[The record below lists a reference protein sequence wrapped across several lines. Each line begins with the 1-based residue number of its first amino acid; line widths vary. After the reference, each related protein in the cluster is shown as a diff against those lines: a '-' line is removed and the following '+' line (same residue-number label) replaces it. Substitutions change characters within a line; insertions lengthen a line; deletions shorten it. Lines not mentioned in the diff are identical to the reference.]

1 MNNQTRAHAALCAIA
16 VHQETKGVKAETE
29 IYDEDVTDLLADI
42 MHFCQ
47 HNKIDFDQCLSMATD
62 HYGEEK

>member
-1 MNNQTRAHAALCAIA
+1 MDNQTRAHAALCAIA
-16 VHQETKGVKAETE
+16 AHQETKGCKPETE
-29 IYDEDVTDLLADI
+29 IYDEDVTDLLTDI

-47 HNKIDFDQCLSMATD
+47 HNKLDFDQCLSMATD